1 MQTDFRIRRAKR
13 PVWCVALVSVI
24 ALAIAGP
31 VNAAPQPR
39 VGMFEARWSEH
50 TVIPGERLEEIAR
63 LYNVTLR
70 DLWVWNRLP
79 RGADRVDVGT
89 RLRVFSPIPPPART
103 HVVHHVVSGDSWASI
118 SKKYGIAERYLHRWN
133 RKLPRKLESGSSLDL
148 WVGTS
153 SVPQRP
159 APQRPAPRQPK
170 KIVYTPSEHIGP
182 AIRVEPRR
190 ASLPIPGRRVVVAEP
205 VVDNG
210 ALLPRIRQGGESVGT
225 ANRGHLVRGVGLPAS
240 PQHYTI
246 RKPDERYGSSH
257 AIGLLQGSI
266 ARFRRAHSYSGEIV
280 IGSISK
286 RKGGRLRGHKSHQS
300 GRDVDIRLPLARGR
314 KRGSVPESVKDVDW
328 DATWGLIHELLR
340 TNEVEYI
347 FLDTRRQKALY
358 RAAKR
363 AGARA
368 DMLEKWL
375 QYPQRA
381 GTRDGIV
388 RHAKG
393 HTSHFHV
400 RFFCGPREAKCE
412 GPRRDPR
419 RS

>member
-1 MQTDFRIRRAKR
+1 
-13 PVWCVALVSVI
+13 
-24 ALAIAGP
+24 
-31 VNAAPQPR
+31 
-39 VGMFEARWSEH
+39 MFEPRWSEH
-50 TVIPGERLEEIAR
+50 PVIPGERLEEVAR

-70 DLWVWNRLP
+70 DLWMWNRLP
-79 RGADRVDVGT
+79 RGTDRVDVGT
-89 RLRVFSPIPPPART
+89 RLRVFSPIPPPERH

-118 SKKYGIAERYLHRWN
+118 SRKYGIAERYLHRWN
-133 RKLPRKLESGSSLDL
+133 RKLPRNLESGSSLDL
-148 WVGTS
+148 WVGKPPPS
-153 SVPQRP
+153 QRP
-159 APQRPAPRQPK
+159 SPRHAK
-170 KIVYTPSEHIGP
+170 KSVYTPSEHIGP

-190 ASLPIPGRRVVVAEP
+190 ASLPIPGRRVATPDP
-205 VVDNG
+205 VVDTG

-225 ANRGHLVRGVGLPAS
+225 ANRGHLVRAVGVPVSPAL
-240 PQHYTI
+240 YTI

-257 AIGLLQGSI
+257 AIGLLQGAI

-300 GRDVDIRLPLARGR
+300 GRDVDIRLPLARGH
-314 KRGSVPESVKDVDW
+314 KRGTVPESVNDVDW
-328 DATWGLIHELLR
+328 DAAWGLIREFLR

-363 AGARA
+363 AGATP
-368 DMLEKWL
+368 DLLEKWI

-400 RFFCGPREAKCE
+400 RFFCGPRESKCE